1 MPTRKFTLLHSNDMH
16 GDFLAEI
23 SGKSGDLIGGLALL
37 SGYINKVRS
46 EEENVLYVIAGDMVQ
61 GSLIDSEYKG
71 ISTIEIM
78 NYLSPDVVTL
88 GNHELDYGLEHLL
101 FLERMGNFPIINA
114 NLYIKKYH
122 KRLMMP
128 HVILK
133 RAGFDI
139 LFIGIITDKVMDSI
153 TRDGEIGS
161 FISLEE
167 ARTEIG
173 KICNAYRNNDIDLTV
188 LLTHIGFD
196 SDRELARMLDPL
208 WGVDLIIG
216 GHSHTI
222 LEKPACENNILI
234 AQAGVG
240 TNHIGR
246 FDITVDDDKNSI
258 VEWQW
263 RLVEISDKNAPADQK
278 LTDYIDSFRQVVDRK
293 YNTLICRFATTLTH
307 PCREVETPLGNLVAD
322 VLHECAEC
330 DVMLMGSGAIRS
342 KELGPALTL
351 GDFRACFPFDDSLK
365 RFTITGKQLRR
376 IFSHIMRPENRDGE
390 GECYQVNAAVHAV
403 YDDRNNSLESLE
415 LNGEPVND
423 SWHYTLGLTGY
434 HADNCTKNLNMTP
447 EELTQLAGFKVV
459 ATSTTNVIEEY
470 LRAHPNL
477 TSRLEGR
484 LVFRAS

>member
-1 MPTRKFTLLHSNDMH
+1 MRTQKFTILHSNDMH
-16 GDFLAEI
+16 GDFLAEV
-23 SGKSGDLIGGLALL
+23 SGESGEMIGGLALL
-37 SGYINKVRS
+37 SGYLNRVRR

-78 NYLSPDVVTL
+78 NYLSPDVATL

-101 FLERMGNFPIINA
+101 FLERMANFPIVNA

-133 RAGFDI
+133 KAGFDI
-139 LFIGIITDKVMDSI
+139 LFIGIITEKVMDSI
-153 TRDGEIGS
+153 SRDGEIGS

-167 ARTEIG
+167 AREEVG
-173 KICNAYRNNDIDLTV
+173 RICNTYRNNDIDLTV

-196 SDRELARMLDPL
+196 SDRELARMLDPA

-216 GHSHTI
+216 GHSHTV

-240 TNHIGR
+240 TNQIGR
-246 FDITVDDDKNSI
+246 FDITVDDDTNSI

-263 RLVEISDKNAPADQK
+263 KLVPVCEKSALPDQK
-278 LTDYIDSFRQVVDRK
+278 LLDFIDSFRDVVDRK
-293 YNTLICRFATTLTH
+293 YKTLLGKFAITLTH
-307 PCREVETPLGNLVAD
+307 PCREVETTLGNLVAD
-322 VLHECAEC
+322 ILRECTEC

-342 KELGPALTL
+342 KELGPAVTL

-365 RFTITGKQLRR
+365 RFTITGEQLRR
-376 IFSHIMRPENRDGE
+376 LFSHTMRPENRDGE
-390 GECYQVNAAVHAV
+390 GECYEVNAGVHAV
-403 YDDRNNSLESLE
+403 YDDRKKILVSLEVNS
-415 LNGEPVND
+415 EPVDDTRN
-423 SWHYTLGLTGY
+423 YTLGLTGY
-434 HADNCTKNLNMTP
+434 HVDNCQKNLNLTHD
-447 EELTQLAGFKVV
+447 ELTRIGGTKVV
-459 ATSTTNVIEEY
+459 ATSVTGVLEEY

-477 TSRLEGR
+477 TSRIEGR
-484 LVFRAS
+484 LVFHSS

>member
-1 MPTRKFTLLHSNDMH
+1 MHTKKFTILHSNDMH
-16 GDFLAEI
+16 GDFLAEVTGE
-23 SGKSGDLIGGLALL
+23 SGELIGGLGLL

-78 NYLSPDVVTL
+78 NYLSPDVATL

-101 FLERMGNFPIINA
+101 FLERMANFPIVNA

-128 HVILK
+128 HIILK
-133 RAGFDI
+133 KAGFDI

-153 TRDGEIGS
+153 SRDSEIGS

-173 KICNAYRNNDIDLTV
+173 RICNAYRNNDIDLTV
-188 LLTHIGFD
+188 LLTHIGYD
-196 SDRELARMLDPL
+196 SDRELARILDPA
-208 WGVDLIIG
+208 WGVDMIIG

-222 LEKPACENNILI
+222 LERPACENNILI

-240 TNHIGR
+240 TNQIGR
-246 FDITVDDDKNSI
+246 FDITVDDDTNSI

-263 RLVEISDKNAPADQK
+263 KLVPVSEKSAPPDQK
-278 LTDYIDSFRQVVDRK
+278 LLEFIDSFRDVVDRK
-293 YNTLICRFATTLTH
+293 YKTLLGKFAITLTH
-307 PCREVETPLGNLVAD
+307 PCREEETPLGNLVAD
-322 VLHECAEC
+322 ILHECADC

-342 KELGPALTL
+342 KELGPAVTL

-365 RFTITGKQLRR
+365 RFTITGQQLRR

-390 GECYQVNAAVHAV
+390 GECYEVNAAVHAV
-403 YDDRNNSLESLE
+403 YDDRKKLLESLE
-415 LNGEPVND
+415 LNGEPVDD
-423 SWHYTLGLTGY
+423 SRHYTLGLTGY
-434 HADNCTKNLNMTP
+434 HVDNCLKNLNLTP
-447 EELTQLAGFKVV
+447 DELTHLGGTKVV
-459 ATSTTNVIEEY
+459 ATSVTSILEEY
-470 LRAHPNL
+470 LRVHPNL
-477 TSRLEGR
+477 NRHIEGR
-484 LVFRAS
+484 LVFHSA